1 MDWKNIILN
10 NFWPKIISLILAVAT
25 WFYVF
30 DMVNSDSFSQRKAT
44 VEEVVSRYDFI
55 VKEIPVKLVFSGKSP
70 KGYKVLFDEIKVTPS
85 NMAVFGPKEIIA
97 GVKELETDKI
107 FLGEY
112 TRSAKL
118 RLGLHS
124 DVKYLQIK
132 DKVVD
137 VYLPVEPVKAK
148 KAEEEK

>member
-1 MDWKNIILN
+1 MNWKSIILN
-10 NFWPKIISLILAVAT
+10 NFWPKVISLILATAT

-30 DMVNSDSFSQRKAT
+30 DLVNSDSFSQRKAT

-70 KGYKVLFDEIKVTPS
+70 KGYQVLFDEIKIVPARI
-85 NMAVFGPKEIIA
+85 AVFGPKEIMG
-97 GVKELETDKI
+97 GVNELETDKI

-112 TRSAKL
+112 TRSTQL

-137 VYLPVEPVKAK
+137 VYLPVEPAKGKAG
-148 KAEEEK
+148 E